1 MKIRLLYWPFFVVL
15 IMGLTSCSANR
26 ELHKKQAEA
35 KRNLGEGYYVKGDY
49 ASALREFLEAEALY
63 PDDPYLHYDLGLTY
77 KAKRRFDLAVKHFEK
92 TIELNPKYSSAK
104 NALGTV
110 YLEKEEWDMAIQY
123 FKEVLSDLLYVTPH
137 YPLSNMGW
145 AYFNKK
151 EYTTAEKYYKDA
163 LDVRPKFIHAL
174 LGLAKTYMAM
184 GGERLPEAVATLESA
199 IQEYPDSSQLYF
211 ELGKAY
217 TMLRE
222 YKKAIDAFETVAALV
237 PDSPLAAEAKN
248 EMQRIRNLW

>member
-1 MKIRLLYWPFFVVL
+1 MKIRLLHWPILAAL
-15 IMGLTSCSANR
+15 IIGLTSCSANR
-26 ELHKKQAEA
+26 ELQKKQAEA
-35 KRNLGEGYYVKGDY
+35 KRNLGEGYYGKGDY
-49 ASALREFLEAEALY
+49 SSALREFLEAKALY

-77 KAKRRFDLAVKHFEK
+77 KAKRRFDLAVKHFKK

-110 YLEKEEWDMAIQY
+110 YLEKEEWDTAIGY

-151 EYTTAEKYYKDA
+151 EYATAEKYYKDA
-163 LDVRPKFIHAL
+163 LDVNPKFILAL

-184 GGERLPEAVATLESA
+184 GEERLPEAVATLEGA
-199 IQEYPDSSQLYF
+199 VQQYPDSSPLYF

-217 TMLRE
+217 TMLHE
-222 YKKAIDAFETVAALV
+222 YKKAIDAFETAANLV
-237 PDSPLAAEAKN
+237 PDSPLAAEAKK
-248 EMQRIRNLW
+248 EIRRIKSLL